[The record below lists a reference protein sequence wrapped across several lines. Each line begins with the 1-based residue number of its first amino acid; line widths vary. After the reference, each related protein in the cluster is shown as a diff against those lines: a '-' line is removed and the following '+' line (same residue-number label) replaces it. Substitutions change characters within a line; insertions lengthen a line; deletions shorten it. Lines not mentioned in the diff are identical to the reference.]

1 MTRLV
6 SLAEQYYPLSEYTW
20 IDAVP
25 SATDVVID
33 CLALKFSDIC
43 DPRVWRQTYFDL
55 IPLHLRRLLLS
66 FILARAEL
74 RRFYGSGEDILY
86 CGCPS
91 AQPPCCERCHFWAK
105 DKASGFCKNCK
116 SSGKRQMCAFCQTMP
131 VDRRS
136 SQLFCFRH
144 LGLKTSFSPSD
155 YTMRHPQFICMN
167 LPESIRLQRQTKVCN
182 EEWLALLDYTATNQ
196 SFFDNVRS
204 YQ

>member
-20 IDAVP
+20 IDAV
-25 SATDVVID
+25 ATDVVVDFD

-74 RRFYGSGEDILY
+74 RRFWVGEDILY

-116 SSGKRQMCAFCQTMP
+116 STGKRQMCAFCQTMP

-155 YTMRHPQFICMN
+155 YTMRHPQYMCMN
-167 LPESIRLQRQTKVCN
+167 LPESMRLQLQTKVCN
-182 EEWLALLDYTATNQ
+182 EEWEALLAARDPNMALMF
-196 SFFDNVRS
+196 SSVRS
-204 YQ
+204 YV